1 MRQFADLCEAAAA
14 TTKKLEKM
22 KLVGEY
28 LRSLPVEDAARA
40 ALFLTGRPFPRF
52 TEHTTQVGGNL
63 IWQALSLVSGA
74 SPEAMAAA
82 YRRHGDLG
90 GAAQDV
96 LAGRSGS
103 DTDTFTLAGAETAF
117 RELMTRRG
125 PAQKIDLLVQ
135 VLRKLTPVEAKY
147 FVKILAGELRI
158 GLNDGLLE
166 EALARAYQRPLSEIQ
181 RANML
186 TGDIGETLRLAA
198 GGNLLQTRLR
208 IFHPVGFML
217 ASAAETTQE
226 LVETF
231 PSGAMVQDKYDGIR
245 AQAHKDGT
253 SVKLFSRTL
262 DEIGEFPELISP
274 LLALPGGFILDG
286 EIIGWRNGRPIPFT
300 ELQRRLGRKH
310 ADLFLPLE
318 LPVSFIVFD
327 LIWQN
332 GELLFDLPWSE
343 RRERLQHLLQE
354 AQAPLVRLSDSL
366 LASTHDDF
374 ERAFQGA
381 LDRGHEGIMAKS
393 PNSPYVPGRR
403 GRYWLKL
410 KRPMATLDVVITAV
424 EYGHGKRHHVL
435 SDYTFSVRDGDRLVN
450 VGKAYTGL
458 TDKEIAELTEYF
470 REHTLLDE
478 GFRRS
483 VEPTVV
489 IEVAFNNIQRSTRH
503 ASGYALRFP
512 RIVRLRPDKPAAEI
526 DTLQR
531 VRELYEAQNLQ
542 PGA

>member
-1 MRQFADLCEAAAA
+1 MRQFADLCDAVAA
-14 TTKKLEKM
+14 TTKKIEKM
-22 KLVGEY
+22 KLVGDY

-74 SPEAMAAA
+74 NSEAMAAA

-103 DTDTFTLAGAETAF
+103 DTFTLADAETAF

-147 FVKILAGELRI
+147 FVKILTGELRI
-158 GLNDGLLE
+158 GLNEGLLE
-166 EALARAYQRPLSEIQ
+166 DALARAYQRPLSEIQ

-198 GGNLLQTRLR
+198 GGNLSQTRLR

-226 LVETF
+226 LVDTF

-245 AQAHKDGT
+245 AQAHKG
-253 SVKLFSRTL
+253 SANVKVFSRTL
-262 DEIGEFPELISP
+262 DEIVEFPELIPP
-274 LLALPGGFILDG
+274 LRALPGQFILDG

-327 LIWQN
+327 LIWQD

-343 RRERLQHLLQE
+343 RRERLRHLLQQ
-354 AQAPLVRLSDSL
+354 AQAPLVRLSDSAP
-366 LASTHDDF
+366 ASTHDDF
-374 ERAFQGA
+374 ERAFNQA
-381 LDRGHEGIMAKS
+381 LARGHEGIMAKS

-410 KRPMATLDVVITAV
+410 KRPMAALDVVVTAV

-435 SDYTFSVRDGDRLVN
+435 SDYTFSVRDGNRLVN

-470 REHTLLDE
+470 GEHTLLDE

-489 IEVAFNNIQRSTRH
+489 IEVAFNNIQRSNRH

-512 RIVRLRPDKPAAEI
+512 RIVRLRPDKPVAEI
-526 DTLQR
+526 DTLER
-531 VRELYEAQNLQ
+531 VRQLYEAQHIQ